1 LAWDDFETALETLV
15 DLLGARILR
24 LKGLVNV
31 AGEPGPRAVHGVQ
44 HTLYPP
50 ARLPAWPDADRRTRL
65 VFIGRDLEVSAVDP
79 ILQPFRRSDSDTD
92 SDPR

>member
-1 LAWDDFETALETLV
+1 ME
-15 DLLGARILR
+15 LLGARILR

-50 ARLPAWPDADRRTRL
+50 ARLPAWPDADRSTRL
-65 VFIGRDLEVSAVDP
+65 VFIGRDLEEAAVAP
-79 ILQPFRRSDSDTD
+79 ILKPFRRSQSHSDS
-92 SDPR
+92 R